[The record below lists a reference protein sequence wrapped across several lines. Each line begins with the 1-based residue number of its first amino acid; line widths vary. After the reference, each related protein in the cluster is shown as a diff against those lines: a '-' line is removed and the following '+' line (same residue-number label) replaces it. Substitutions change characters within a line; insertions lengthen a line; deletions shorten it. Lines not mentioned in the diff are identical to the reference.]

1 MFSLIISLVSIA
13 LVAGLAMATLFYL
26 GPGLNNATEKVG
38 ATKLINE
45 TEQIQGAIAMFR
57 ADHKRLPTSLE
68 ELSQD
73 SAYLRQLPSGFWRS
87 NLAYIQT
94 TDSAVDPQ
102 VCLAFNKHK
111 GVPLVPSCDD
121 PAYQSMVICCSEP
134 EMP

>member
-1 MFSLIISLVSIA
+1 MFSLIIALISIA
-13 LVAGLAMATLFYL
+13 LVAGLAMASLSYL
-26 GPGLNNATEKVG
+26 GPSLSNATEKVG
-38 ATKLINE
+38 AAKLINE
-45 TEQIQGAIAMFR
+45 TEQIQGAITMFR

-68 ELSQD
+68 ELTQD

-87 NLAYIQT
+87 SLAYIQT

-111 GVPLVPSCDD
+111 GIPLIPSCDD
-121 PAYQSMVICCSEP
+121 QAYQNMVICCSEP